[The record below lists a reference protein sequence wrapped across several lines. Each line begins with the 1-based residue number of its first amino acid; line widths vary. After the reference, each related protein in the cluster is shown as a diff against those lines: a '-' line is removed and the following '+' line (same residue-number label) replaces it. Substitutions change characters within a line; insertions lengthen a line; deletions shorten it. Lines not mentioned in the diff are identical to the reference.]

1 MPGLNPKQED
11 IDQFVAITQASESE
25 AARFLGDGV
34 TLQGAIEDYF
44 AAQAAGD
51 QPGEDADED
60 MLDAALAAST
70 EPAGGARTLS
80 GAPAEE
86 LPESWRRRGANI
98 AGVHGDDTRRD
109 GSELYTGGERSG
121 LAVQNPGEENRD
133 AGVVNDILQQAR
145 HGGREEDPVPQARN
159 PWAGVGAGNTLG
171 SEDTPS
177 VQAGSSGHRMPGAF
191 GGNEEDEDEEDG
203 EPVERRLIFWRDGFS
218 IEDGPLYRYDDPRN
232 QQHLALIRAGRAPLE
247 LFDVRFDQALKIEV
261 DQRTNEDYQEPLKK
275 PAKPFSGGGNRLG
288 AATPE
293 IAGAGT
299 SAAAAAPPPTTKP
312 EIKVDASQPS
322 TTIQLRLGDGSR
334 LVVKVNLD
342 HTVADLRGLVA
353 ASRPDGRAFVLQ
365 TTFPSRELPDGETVE
380 QAGLKNAVVVQRY
393 V

>member
-1 MPGLNPKQED
+1 MPGLNPTQQD
-11 IDQFVAITQASESE
+11 IDQFVAITHASTAD

-51 QPGEDADED
+51 HPGEDADED
-60 MLDAALAAST
+60 MLDAALAAS
-70 EPAGGARTLS
+70 EPSGATGARTLS

-98 AGVHGDDTRRD
+98 AGVRDDVRA

-121 LAVQNPGEENRD
+121 LAVQNPEDRD

-145 HGGREEDPVPQARN
+145 DGGREEDTAPAHN
-159 PWAGVGAGNTLG
+159 PWAHVGAGNSLG
-171 SEDTPS
+171 SEDS
-177 VQAGSSGHRMPGAF
+177 GGAAGSARRMPGAF
-191 GGNEEDEDEEDG
+191 ADDKEEEEEEDEDG
-203 EPVERRLIFWRDGFS
+203 EPAERRLTFWRDGFS

-261 DQRTNEDYQEPLKK
+261 DQRTDEDYQEPPKK

-288 AATPE
+288 AGSPE
-293 IAGAGT
+293 ISGAGQST
-299 SAAAAAPPPTTKP
+299 SAPAAPPVAKP
-312 EIKVDASQPS
+312 EIEVDASKP
-322 TTIQLRLGDGSR
+322 TTTVQLRLADGTR

-365 TTFPSRELPDGETVE
+365 TTFPNRELPDGETVE
-380 QAGLKNAVVVQRY
+380 QAGLKNAVVVQRH